1 MAKADIDQT
10 LENQFLERL
19 SQYGYE
25 VTRNTKVK
33 GSSET
38 EHTFAMMADKDDGFF
53 NYNVAIGSSTSRHE
67 EVGLGAI
74 INFAEKANDAN
85 INDKL
90 FIAIPKLGTMGT
102 NFAQQQGIKVL
113 NEEDLKAFL
122 DAPPPVAKNHN
133 PIEFSS
139 KTKLLKSLAEHGYR
153 LEEKAKIKGESG
165 TEHTFEILAYI
176 DDGLITHPMSIDFL
190 SGDGEVKADVVSLLD
205 ARSQDTGITRSVLIA
220 SPKLSPEAAQFADK
234 QQIKVF
240 EVAKTTP
247 EEPATEPSASKKTP
261 AQSNKEPTTTKTAE
275 PAPAQS
281 NKEPT
286 TTKTAE
292 PAPAQSN
299 KEPTTTKTPEPA
311 PAQSSKEPTTTK
323 TPEPAPAQSR
333 RETTTKTAE
342 PVPAEP
348 VAAGPASGVAR
359 LNVLTQAPTPEAL
372 NLIPENL
379 ARKHNVVPL
388 VVEDETLRVAMSNPD
403 DILSIEAL
411 AARTKKRILAVPA
424 SADDIREAIDFNY
437 QAFGEIAKQFG
448 SVVTTAEA
456 IPAEKA
462 AAAVADDSP
471 LAKALNLL
479 VEEAVKSRASDIHI
493 EPEADKLRVR
503 YRIDGILHEVT
514 SLPIGAH
521 GPLISRIKILAGMN
535 IADPRRPQD
544 GQFSFV
550 SAGRDVDIRVA
561 TISTVH
567 GETAVL
573 RLLDKSMAVMSLSQI
588 GFLPESQEKFER
600 TLMAPYG
607 MLLLSG
613 PTGAGKTTTLY
624 AAVNSLDKVGHN
636 IITIE
641 DPVEYRFRGINQIQI
656 NPKAG
661 VTFASG
667 LRAIVRLDPDVIL
680 VGEIRDNETADIAT
694 QSALTGHLVLSSVHA
709 NDTVGVLFR
718 LIDLGVE
725 PFLICSAVICIV
737 AQRMVRRVCPS
748 CAHEVTAPMVEQA
761 AYHRETGEERS
772 EFSYGTGCKA
782 CTYTGYLGRTG
793 LFEILTISD
802 EIKHAIVTGA
812 SAAEIRAQA
821 IKEGMITLAKDGML
835 KAGAGITTPFEVLRN
850 AYSSSG

>member
-1 MAKADIDQT
+1 M
-10 LENQFLERL
+10 
-19 SQYGYE
+19 
-25 VTRNTKVK
+25 
-33 GSSET
+33 
-38 EHTFAMMADKDDGFF
+38 
-53 NYNVAIGSSTSRHE
+53 VA
-67 EVGLGAI
+67 
-74 INFAEKANDAN
+74 
-85 INDKL
+85 
-90 FIAIPKLGTMGT
+90 
-102 NFAQQQGIKVL
+102 
-113 NEEDLKAFL
+113 
-122 DAPPPVAKNHN
+122 
-133 PIEFSS
+133 
-139 KTKLLKSLAEHGYR
+139 
-153 LEEKAKIKGESG
+153 
-165 TEHTFEILAYI
+165 
-176 DDGLITHPMSIDFL
+176 
-190 SGDGEVKADVVSLLD
+190 
-205 ARSQDTGITRSVLIA
+205 
-220 SPKLSPEAAQFADK
+220 EA
-234 QQIKVF
+234 
-240 EVAKTTP
+240 
-247 EEPATEPSASKKTP
+247 
-261 AQSNKEPTTTKTAE
+261 
-275 PAPAQS
+275 
-281 NKEPT
+281 
-286 TTKTAE
+286 
-292 PAPAQSN
+292 
-299 KEPTTTKTPEPA
+299 
-311 PAQSSKEPTTTK
+311 
-323 TPEPAPAQSR
+323 
-333 RETTTKTAE
+333 
-342 PVPAEP
+342 
-348 VAAGPASGVAR
+348 ASGVAR

-388 VVEDETLRVAMSNPD
+388 AVEDETLRVAMSNPD
-403 DILSIEAL
+403 DILAIEAL

-448 SVVTTAEA
+448 SVVKTTEA
-456 IPAEKA
+456 IPPEKA

-493 EPEADKLRVR
+493 EPEADRLRVR

-550 SAGRDVDIRVA
+550 STGRDVDIRVA

-588 GFLPESQEKFER
+588 GFLPEGQEKFER
-600 TLMAPYG
+600 MLMAPYG

-641 DPVEYRFRGINQIQI
+641 DPVEYRFRGVNQIQI
-656 NPKAG
+656 NTKAG

-667 LRAIVRLDPDVIL
+667 LRAIVRLDPDIIL
-680 VGEIRDNETADIAT
+680 VGEIRDHETADIAT

-748 CAHEVTAPMVEQA
+748 CAHKVTAPMVEQA

-772 EFSYGTGCKA
+772 EFDYGAGCKA

-802 EIKHAIVTGA
+802 EIKHSIVTGA
-812 SAAEIRAQA
+812 AAAEIRALA